1 MIIHHELASDV
12 AKAIIAAQVAGALPA
27 FDLHEVPLFVEKPRE
42 AAHGDYASPTAMKL
56 ARAARMA
63 PLKIAQAIVDYFPRS
78 DYLAE
83 VSVAPPGFINFRL
96 TEGYLQGV
104 VDVILAQGD
113 DYGRIQIG
121 AGKKAQVECVSAN
134 PTGPIHIGRIR
145 GGVMGD
151 TIARAMRMAGYDT
164 ILEYYYNDAGRQITM
179 LAESTRIRYLQ
190 LLGTDIELEKDHYQG
205 DYIIDIAKE
214 LFAEHGDALR
224 NEPESYFGDYAKE
237 KIAGWQ
243 KASLARVNIVFDNY
257 FREQSIYETGKVW
270 EALETLQERGYV
282 YEKDDAQWFKTTE
295 FGDDKDR
302 VLVKSTGEPTYR
314 MPDIA
319 YHWDKAQRG
328 FDLVIDI
335 FGPDHHATAPQ
346 VLMGVQALGYD
357 TDFVRTVL
365 HQIVTLY
372 RDGQEVKMSTRA
384 GTFVTLDELEAE
396 VGPDPIRYFMISR
409 SGNSPIDFDLN
420 LALEKSDKNPVYYIQ
435 NAHVRCAGI
444 FRKWADAGMD
454 PEADSTADLSLLV
467 HENELTFIRKAL
479 ELPQVIQ
486 TVVENSEPHHLAF
499 YAYDL
504 AAAFHPAYE
513 TCRVLHTEVPPE
525 LQVARLRF
533 YRAAQQLFAHVLNL
547 MGMSAPDVM

>member
-1 MIIHHELASDV
+1 MIVHHQLASDV
-12 AKAIIAAQVAGALPA
+12 EKALLAAQAAAELPQ
-27 FDLHEVPLFVEKPRE
+27 FEIENVIVEKPRDLS
-42 AAHGDYASPTAMKL
+42 HGDYATPTAMKL
-56 ARAARMA
+56 ARVARMA
-63 PLKIAQAIVDYFPRS
+63 PLKIAQAIADHFPTTNYIS
-78 DYLAE
+78 E
-83 VSVAPPGFINFRL
+83 VNVAPPGFINFRL
-96 TEGYLQGV
+96 SPDYLQSV
-104 VDVILAQGD
+104 VAHILNEGS

-151 TIARAMRMAGYDT
+151 TITRAMRMAGYDT
-164 ILEYYYNDAGRQITM
+164 IMEYYYNDAGRQITM
-179 LAESTRIRYLQ
+179 LGESTQIRYLQ
-190 LLGTDIELEKDHYQG
+190 LLGEDVELGEDHYQG
-205 DYIIDIAKE
+205 EYIIDIAQE
-214 LFAEHGDALR
+214 LVEKHGDTLR
-224 NEPESYFGDYAKE
+224 DELPSYFGDYAKE
-237 KIAGWQ
+237 IISAGQ
-243 KASLARVNIVFDNY
+243 KASLASVNIAFDSY
-257 FREQSIYETGKVW
+257 FREQSLYESGKVW
-270 EALETLQERGYV
+270 EALDRLKNQGYV

-328 FDLVIDI
+328 FDLVVDL

-346 VLMGVQALGYD
+346 VLMGVQALGYN

-372 RDGQEVKMSTRA
+372 RDGREVKMSTRA

-409 SGNSPIDFDLN
+409 SGNSPVDFDLN
-420 LALEKSDKNPVYYIQ
+420 LAIEKSDKNPVYYIQ

-444 FRKWADAGMD
+444 FRKWAEAGLA
-454 PEADSTADLSLLV
+454 ENADDEADLSLLV
-467 HENELTFIRKAL
+467 HENELNFIRKAL

-486 TVVENSEPHHLAF
+486 LMVENSEPHHIAF

-504 AAAFHPAYE
+504 ASAFHPTYE
-513 TCRVLHTEVPPE
+513 SCRVLHSDVPKE
-525 LQVARLRF
+525 LQIARLRF
-533 YRAAQQLFAHVLNL
+533 YRAAKQLFAHVLDL
-547 MGMSAPDVM
+547 MGMSAPEFM